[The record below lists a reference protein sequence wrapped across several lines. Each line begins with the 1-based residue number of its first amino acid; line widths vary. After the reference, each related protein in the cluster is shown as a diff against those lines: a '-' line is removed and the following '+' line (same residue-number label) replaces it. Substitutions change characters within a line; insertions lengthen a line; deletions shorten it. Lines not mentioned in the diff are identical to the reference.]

1 MKPYKILIVD
11 DEPSVCNS
19 LGEWFLE
26 DGFNVETAQNGE
38 IALQKMHGNTFDIIL
53 LDIKMPGMDGITL
66 QKKIRE
72 IDPNIIV
79 IIMTA
84 FASVETAVEALKL
97 GAFDYI
103 TKPFDPD
110 DLSRLVRNAIKQK
123 DLSDENVQL
132 KDQITELRGMDEIV
146 GTSDKIREVME
157 MVHTVAE
164 TDSTVLIRGESGTG
178 KELVARAIH
187 SHSKRRY
194 LPIVAVNCGAIP
206 ETLLESE
213 LFGHEKGAFTGA
225 QYRRKGRLEMAHGG
239 TLFLDEIGDISP
251 KMQVDLL
258 RVIESK
264 RFTRLGGTTEVQVD
278 FRLVFATNKNLEK
291 LVEDGLFREDL
302 YYRINVFT
310 IVIPPL
316 RERRADILP
325 LARHF
330 IGKYARAMGRPQK
343 SISPEAEAILLR
355 HPWPGNV
362 RELENAIERA
372 MVVGKKPAVA
382 AEDLPLQVNNSNH
395 AAGETQTLEEL
406 EKQHIIKVL
415 GEAAGNVTQ
424 AAGVLGIDRVTLYNK
439 LKKYKISRDK

>member
-26 DGFNVETAQNGE
+26 DGFNVETAQSGE

-264 RFTRLGGTTEVQVD
+264 RFTRLGGTAEIQVD

-395 AAGETQTLEEL
+395 DSGETQTLEEL

>member
-26 DGFNVETAQNGE
+26 DGFNVETAQSGE

-132 KDQITELRGMDEIV
+132 KDQITELRGVDEIV

>member
-1 MKPYKILIVD
+1 M
-11 DEPSVCNS
+11 
-19 LGEWFLE
+19 W
-26 DGFNVETAQNGE
+26 
-38 IALQKMHGNTFDIIL
+38 
-53 LDIKMPGMDGITL
+53 
-66 QKKIRE
+66 
-72 IDPNIIV
+72 
-79 IIMTA
+79 
-84 FASVETAVEALKL
+84 
-97 GAFDYI
+97 
-103 TKPFDPD
+103 
-110 DLSRLVRNAIKQK
+110 
-123 DLSDENVQL
+123 
-132 KDQITELRGMDEIV
+132 
-146 GTSDKIREVME
+146 
-157 MVHTVAE
+157 
-164 TDSTVLIRGESGTG
+164 
-178 KELVARAIH
+178 
-187 SHSKRRY
+187 
-194 LPIVAVNCGAIP
+194 
-206 ETLLESE
+206 
-213 LFGHEKGAFTGA
+213 
-225 QYRRKGRLEMAHGG
+225 
-239 TLFLDEIGDISP
+239 
-251 KMQVDLL
+251 
-258 RVIESK
+258 
-264 RFTRLGGTTEVQVD
+264 
-278 FRLVFATNKNLEK
+278 LVFATNKNLEK
-291 LVEDGLFREDL
+291 LVEEGLFREDL

-395 AAGETQTLEEL
+395 DSGETQTLEEL